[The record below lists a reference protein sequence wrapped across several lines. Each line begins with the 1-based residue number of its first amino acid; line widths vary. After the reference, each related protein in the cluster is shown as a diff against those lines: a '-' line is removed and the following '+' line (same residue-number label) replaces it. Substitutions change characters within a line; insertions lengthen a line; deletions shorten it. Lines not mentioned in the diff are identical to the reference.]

1 MNLHET
7 ISYMN
12 MGLPEDIL
20 RRKLHGDFD
29 GAIRLIDRRL
39 ARTDTP
45 QALRYCLTAHRES
58 LLRLPE
64 NYPYTREEAMAK
76 LCSHVPGFTDQEFDD
91 WVDSGKLGWIYSGGE
106 PRYFNRFFETMCKT
120 EPAFALRAGVRLAGG
135 ESAGSGSREEGRLDR
150 CVRMMTEQGQMSL
163 RIRIRASLRVKD
175 GRFVPGMFIRA
186 HLPIPAA
193 CEQQRDIRIEEIYPA
208 GGQLS
213 PEDAPRRTVCWEETM
228 EENHEFYVVYSYT
241 HTALYR
247 DASQLRG
254 DPQQPDF
261 DTGEQPPHIVF
272 TPYIRALVQEL
283 TRGTEDPMEKA
294 RRFYDFISLKMKY
307 TYMPS
312 YFALDNIAENCARSF
327 TGDCGVFA
335 LLFITLCRCAGIPA
349 QWQSGLVAEPEYCGG
364 HDWARFYVAP
374 HGWLYAD
381 PSFGTAAV
389 RAKNEERRQFYFG
402 NLDPYRMVANRAFQA
417 PFTVEKEFW
426 RADPYDNQLG
436 EMETETRG
444 LLYGEYDR
452 GKELLL
458 CEEI

>member
-1 MNLHET
+1 
-7 ISYMN
+7 
-12 MGLPEDIL
+12 
-20 RRKLHGDFD
+20 
-29 GAIRLIDRRL
+29 
-39 ARTDTP
+39 
-45 QALRYCLTAHRES
+45 
-58 LLRLPE
+58 
-64 NYPYTREEAMAK
+64 
-76 LCSHVPGFTDQEFDD
+76 
-91 WVDSGKLGWIYSGGE
+91 
-106 PRYFNRFFETMCKT
+106 
-120 EPAFALRAGVRLAGG
+120 
-135 ESAGSGSREEGRLDR
+135 
-150 CVRMMTEQGQMSL
+150 
-163 RIRIRASLRVKD
+163 
-175 GRFVPGMFIRA
+175 
-186 HLPIPAA
+186 
-193 CEQQRDIRIEEIYPA
+193 
-208 GGQLS
+208 
-213 PEDAPRRTVCWEETM
+213 
-228 EENHEFYVVYSYT
+228 
-241 HTALYR
+241 
-247 DASQLRG
+247 
-254 DPQQPDF
+254 
-261 DTGEQPPHIVF
+261 
-272 TPYIRALVQEL
+272 
-283 TRGTEDPMEKA
+283 MEKA

>member
-213 PEDAPRRTVCWEETM
+213 PEDDHGGEPRILCCLLLHPHRPVPGRLPAP
-228 EENHEFYVVYSYT
+228 
-241 HTALYR
+241 
-247 DASQLRG
+247 G
-254 DPQQPDF
+254 
-261 DTGEQPPHIVF
+261 G
-272 TPYIRALVQEL
+272 
-283 TRGTEDPMEKA
+283 
-294 RRFYDFISLKMKY
+294 
-307 TYMPS
+307 
-312 YFALDNIAENCARSF
+312 
-327 TGDCGVFA
+327 
-335 LLFITLCRCAGIPA
+335 PA
-349 QWQSGLVAEPEYCGG
+349 A
-364 HDWARFYVAP
+364 ARFRHRGAAAP
-374 HGWLYAD
+374 HRLHPLHPGPGPGTD
-381 PSFGTAAV
+381 PGD
-389 RAKNEERRQFYFG
+389 G
-402 NLDPYRMVANRAFQA
+402 GPH
-417 PFTVEKEFW
+417 
-426 RADPYDNQLG
+426 G
-436 EMETETRG
+436 EG
-444 LLYGEYDR
+444 PQVL
-452 GKELLL
+452 
-458 CEEI
+458 